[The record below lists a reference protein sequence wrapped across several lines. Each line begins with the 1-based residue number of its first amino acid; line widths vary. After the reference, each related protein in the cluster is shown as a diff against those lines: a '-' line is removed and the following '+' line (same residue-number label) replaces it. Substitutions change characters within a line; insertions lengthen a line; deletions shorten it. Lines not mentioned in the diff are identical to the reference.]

1 MKLPNPKPADREA
14 LTSSISNYAKLKDWL
29 NTKPSEAQI
38 LAAIVV
44 ENTREA
50 GARHAIMQ
58 RLEATW
64 INLKKAE
71 LNTAIAGLK

>member
-1 MKLPNPKPADREA
+1 MKLPNLKPADHEA
-14 LTSSISNYAKLKDWL
+14 LASTISNYAKLKEWL
-29 NTKPSEAQI
+29 KTKPSETQI

-44 ENTREA
+44 ENTREG

-64 INLKKAE
+64 TTLKKAE
-71 LNTAIAGLK
+71 LNAAIAGLK